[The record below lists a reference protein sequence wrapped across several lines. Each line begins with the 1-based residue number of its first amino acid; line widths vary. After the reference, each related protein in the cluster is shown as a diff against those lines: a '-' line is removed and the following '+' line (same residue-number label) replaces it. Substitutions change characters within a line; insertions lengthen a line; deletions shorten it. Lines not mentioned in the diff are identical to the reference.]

1 MGSSKRSGAFLIGS
15 TVVVCGLLAGIASA
29 GNPQPPGQAKKQDAA
44 AANAQPPT
52 ADNSTG
58 VKPSS
63 TTQHKTSATAGSNK
77 TKLYGN
83 GMTAGQIAMHNG
95 ASSDTPLYGPGNS
108 QPHKVAVCT
117 KGKTHYVDVHAL
129 KSHRAGA
136 CTTSPAAPA
145 AATAAPT
152 VVTPAPNATA
162 AAPTVATP
170 APNATAAPT
179 VATPASNATAPTTA
193 SMSHAF
199 DSHGV
204 LGAQATIGAPA
215 LGQAAHPSAGGVKGA
230 YFTQVTQAAPPA
242 HAVLAAATFTG

>member
-162 AAPTVATP
+162 APTVATP
-170 APNATAAPT
+170 AP
-179 VATPASNATAPTTA
+179 NATAPTTA

-204 LGAQATIGAPA
+204 LGAQATIGVPA
-215 LGQAAHPSAGGVKGA
+215 LGQAARPSAGGVKGA
-230 YFTQVTQAAPPA
+230 YFTQVTHAAPPA

>member
-1 MGSSKRSGAFLIGS
+1 MGSSKRSAAFLIGS

-29 GNPQPPGQAKKQDAA
+29 ANPQPPGQAKQQDAA

-63 TTQHKTSATAGSNK
+63 TTQHQTSATAGSNK

-83 GMTAGQIAMHNG
+83 GKTAGQIAMHNG
-95 ASSDTPLYGPGNS
+95 ASSNTPLYGPGNS

-136 CTTSPAAPA
+136 CTTSAAAPA
-145 AATAAPT
+145 SNSTAP
-152 VVTPAPNATA
+152 
-162 AAPTVATP
+162 
-170 APNATAAPT
+170 ATAAPT
-179 VATPASNATAPTTA
+179 VATPASNSTARATAAPTVAAPASNATVPTTA

-204 LGAQATIGAPA
+204 LGAQATIGASA
-215 LGQAAHPSAGGVKGA
+215 LGQAARPSAGGVKGA
-230 YFTQVTQAAPPA
+230 YFTQVTHAAPPA

>member
-29 GNPQPPGQAKKQDAA
+29 GNPQPPRQAKKQDAA

-83 GMTAGQIAMHNG
+83 GKTAGQIAMHNG
-95 ASSDTPLYGPGNS
+95 ASSNTPLYGPGNS

-152 VVTPAPNATA
+152 VATPASNATA
-162 AAPTVATP
+162 T
-170 APNATAAPT
+170 PT
-179 VATPASNATAPTTA
+179 VATPASNTTAPTTS
-193 SMSHAF
+193 SMSHPF
-199 DSHGV
+199 DSHGA
-204 LGAQATIGAPA
+204 LGAQTTIGAPA
-215 LGQAAHPSAGGVKGA
+215 LGQAARPSAGGVKGA
-230 YFTQVTQAAPPA
+230 YFTQVKHAAPPA
-242 HAVLAAATFTG
+242 HAVVAAATFTG